1 MDKPLAIKV
10 RNLIT
15 YIGNARG
22 FQLIAAPDCPYRNH
36 IGALLTD
43 VVLQAGLNYQHVVA
57 PRVYKVLNEYPVAYT
72 INRFSAVLQKH
83 SIETVLDWHD
93 CEKQIRMIR
102 ILEFCKAQGIQN
114 TYQLKLYLVNS
125 KSNSDKFKSIR
136 GIGDKTY
143 DYLLKLLGVESV
155 AVDRHVY
162 KFVSDAGII
171 YKNYKEAKQIVEYAA
186 DMMQISRRTLDYS
199 IWLYMS
205 NKKRAVQLELCFE

>member
-1 MDKPLAIKV
+1 MDKPLAVKV

-15 YIGNARG
+15 YIGKTRD
-22 FQLIAAPDCPYRNH
+22 FQMIAAPDCPYRNH

-57 PRVYKVLNEYPVAYT
+57 PRVYKVLSDYPVAYT
-72 INRFSAVLQKH
+72 VNRFLAVLQKH

-93 CEKQIRMIR
+93 NEKQIRMIR
-102 ILEFCKAQGIQN
+102 ILEFCKTFGIQN
-114 TYQLKLYLVNS
+114 SYQLKIYLVNS
-125 KSNSDKFKSIR
+125 KLNSEKFKSIR

-162 KFVSDAGII
+162 KFVSKAGII
-171 YKNYKEAKQIVEYAA
+171 YKDYNEAKQIVEYAA
-186 DMMQISRRTLDYS
+186 DIMQVSRRTLDYS

-205 NKKRAVQLELCFE
+205 NKKRTAQLELCFD

>member
-1 MDKPLAIKV
+1 MDKPLAVKV
-10 RNLIT
+10 RDLIT
-15 YIGNARG
+15 YICNARG
-22 FQLIAAPDCPYRNH
+22 FQLIAAPDCPYKNH

-43 VVLQAGLNYQHVVA
+43 VILQAGLNYQHVVA

-93 CEKQIRMIR
+93 SEKQIRMIR

-114 TYQLKLYLVNS
+114 SYQLKIYLVNS
-125 KSNSDKFKSIR
+125 KSNSANFKSIR

-155 AVDRHVY
+155 AVDRHIY
-162 KFVSDAGII
+162 KFISDAGII
-171 YKNYKEAKQIVEYAA
+171 YKDYNEAKQIVEYAA